1 MRRSAIWFVLAVAW
15 AVDCVLAFFHHNR
28 VQAGLTAFFACC
40 FLAVGLLFR
49 NRERKLLRKPQTS
62 PRS

>member
-1 MRRSAIWFVLAVAW
+1 MRRSAIWFLLALAW
-15 AVDCVLAFFHHNR
+15 AIDCVLAFFHHNW

-49 NRERKLLRKPQTS
+49 KRERNLTRRPQTPS
-62 PRS
+62 LR

>member
-15 AVDCVLAFFHHNR
+15 AVDCLLSFFHHNW
-28 VQAGLTAFFACC
+28 VQAGLTAVFACC

-49 NRERKLLRKPQTS
+49 KRERKVIRKPQTPS
-62 PRS
+62 LR